1 MNRDDII
8 RMAREA
14 GWRVD
19 SEGEVLEGDGWHIQT
34 DIVERFAELVAAA
47 EREAC
52 AQIAHDTYEGFGPH
66 AKGVDFVKQ
75 HIAIRIR
82 ERGAP

>member
-14 GWRVD
+14 GINVT
-19 SEGEVLEGDGWHIQT
+19 EGNSFSDDMYISVLY
-34 DIVERFAELVAAA
+34 RFANLVAAA

-52 AQIAHDTYEGFGPH
+52 AQVCEAEGER
-66 AKGVDFVKQ
+66 VDASWVSCAF
-75 HIAIRIR
+75 AIR

>member
-1 MNRDDII
+1 MPEVVMTKEDFYRI
-8 RMAREA
+8 RSEVYANA
-14 GWRVD
+14 GVDKFDFDLMMLRV
-19 SEGEVLEGDGWHIQT
+19 VMKA
-34 DIVERFAELVAAA
+34 VEE

-82 ERGAP
+82 ERGVP

>member
-1 MNRDDII
+1 MNGEDII
-8 RMAREA
+8 RLAKEA

-52 AQIAHDTYEGFGPH
+52 AKVCENGTFLHDFAPEAVYSR
-66 AKGVDFVKQ
+66 ACAR
-75 HIAIRIR
+75 AIRA
-82 ERGAP
+82 RGQI